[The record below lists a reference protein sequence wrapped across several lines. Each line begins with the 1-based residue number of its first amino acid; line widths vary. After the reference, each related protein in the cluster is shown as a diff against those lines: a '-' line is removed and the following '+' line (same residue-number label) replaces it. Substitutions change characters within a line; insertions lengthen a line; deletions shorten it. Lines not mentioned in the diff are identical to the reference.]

1 MQIDNAQ
8 KVSKALVAGWEGTGA
23 VRRDP
28 NLPGL
33 ALVECGSGGCCA
45 WNAIAVGLQMGST
58 GKTAEE
64 VVEQAAALGTS
75 LRTLTKHHV
84 LKK

>member
-1 MQIDNAQ
+1 MQIDEA
-8 KVSKALVAGWEGTGA
+8 KRVSGALVKGWDGTGA

-33 ALVECGSGGCCA
+33 ALVECGTGGSCA

-58 GKTAEE
+58 GKAPEE
-64 VVEQAAALGTS
+64 VVVEAAALG
-75 LRTLTKHHV
+75 
-84 LKK
+84 